1 MPYRVYKY
9 AGKWHFKDYRG
20 VRHTYDTERGARI
33 GAGRWYVFYHKS
45 LKKLHYDTGDDFGK
59 TVYEEM
65 YMNDEQASEALNE
78 SGKTCVLRW
87 MMNWT
92 SGSTGT
98 AGVFDTI
105 KQLNDGTDLDSEM
118 DDGYS
123 ISGVLEAMGM
133 KLIKMKDQWRV
144 IRDADADSDSA
155 ANYNTALRVSDE
167 S

>member
-9 AGKWHFKDYRG
+9 GGKWHFKDYKG

-33 GAGRWYVFYHKS
+33 WAGRWYVFYHKS
-45 LKKLHYDTGDDFGK
+45 LKTLHYDTSDDFGK

-65 YMNDEQASEALNE
+65 YMNDDQASEALNT
-78 SGKTCVLRW
+78 SGSSCVLRW
-87 MMNWT
+87 MMNWN
-92 SGSTGT
+92 GADTGT
-98 AGVFDTI
+98 EGVFDTI
-105 KQLNDGTDLDSEM
+105 KQLNDGTSLTMIMS
-118 DDGYS
+118 DGYS

-133 KLIKMKDQWRV
+133 KLIKMNDQWRI
-144 IRDADADSDSA
+144 IRDADADSNSA